1 MPFAERPCGL
11 AVVIR
16 TTNCTGR
23 RKQTSGSTQMMPMD
37 NRPIIH
43 SDAWLFKV
51 VDQQSV
57 PSQKWVVNFL
67 FTMSVHRTSLLTGLC
82 VCLCETKKKKKSF
95 FCSQNYDVHF
105 MEGSFNFVKFLTT
118 AALNSRIHFLSIR
131 CNGLD
136 VNNAMIVEQ
145 IESCSVGR
153 KQQTFKSL
161 P

>member
-23 RKQTSGSTQMMPMD
+23 RKQTSGSTQMMPMN

-82 VCLCETKKKKKSF
+82 VCLCETKKKFLLQPKLRRAK
-95 FCSQNYDVHF
+95 

-145 IESCSVGR
+145 IESCSVGNK
-153 KQQTFKSL
+153 KQQTFTSL